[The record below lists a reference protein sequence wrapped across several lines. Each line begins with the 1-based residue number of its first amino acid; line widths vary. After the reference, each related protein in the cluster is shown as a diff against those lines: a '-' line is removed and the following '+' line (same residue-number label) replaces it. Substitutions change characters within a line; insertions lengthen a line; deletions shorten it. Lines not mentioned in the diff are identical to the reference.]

1 MVEVP
6 NPLERAILPGSIR
19 AHWWVFLIEGIVL
32 ILLGIGAILI
42 PVIASLTVAIFL
54 GWLFLIGGIAGGATA
69 LSRPKAPGFW
79 WAILSAVVTII
90 AGLLLIGWPFT
101 GVLSL
106 TVVLAAYL
114 FIDGIASIAFA
125 LSHRGHMT
133 RGWPWLFVNGIVDL
147 VMAGIIIWLLP
158 VAAFWALG
166 IIIGVDF
173 IFGGSSLIGM
183 AMAAKSGHATM

>member
-6 NPLERAILPGSIR
+6 NPMERAILPGSIR

-42 PVIASLTVAIFL
+42 PVIASLAVAIFL
-54 GWLFLIGGIAGGATA
+54 GWLFLIGGIVGGVTA
-69 LSRPKAPGFW
+69 FSRPKAPGFW
-79 WAILSAVVTII
+79 WAVLSAAVTII

-114 FIDGIASIAFA
+114 VIDGFASMAFA
-125 LSHRGHMT
+125 LSHRGHMS

-147 VMAGIIIWLLP
+147 IMAGIIIWLLP
-158 VAAFWALG
+158 VAAFLALG
-166 IIIGVDF
+166 IIVGIDF

-183 AMAAKSGHATM
+183 AIAAKSSEPNS

>member
-6 NPLERAILPGSIR
+6 NPLEHAISPGSIR

-90 AGLLLIGWPFT
+90 AGMLLIGWPFT

-147 VMAGIIIWLLP
+147 IMAGIIIWLLP

-166 IIIGVDF
+166 IIIGVDL
-173 IFGGSSLIGM
+173 ISGGSSLVGM

>member
-6 NPLERAILPGSIR
+6 NPLERAILPGGIR
-19 AHWWVFLIEGIVL
+19 DHWRVFLIEGIVL

-42 PVIASLTVAIFL
+42 PVIASLAVAIFL
-54 GWLFLIGGIAGGATA
+54 GWLFLVGGIVGGATA

-79 WAILSAVVTII
+79 WAIISAAVTII
-90 AGLLLIGWPFT
+90 AGLLLIGWPLT

-114 FIDGIASIAFA
+114 LIDGIASMAFA
-125 LSHRGHMT
+125 LSHRGHMS
-133 RGWPWLFVNGIVDL
+133 RGWPWLFVNGIIDL
-147 VMAGIIIWLLP
+147 IMAGIIIWLLP
-158 VAAFWALG
+158 LAAFWALG
-166 IIIGVDF
+166 IIIGIDF

-183 AMAAKSGHATM
+183 AIAAKSPSPGA

>member
-1 MVEVP
+1 MVEIP
-6 NPLERAILPGSIR
+6 NPVKGAILPGNIR
-19 AHWWVFLIEGIVL
+19 AHRWIFLIEGIVL

-42 PVIASLTVAIFL
+42 PVIASLAVAIFL
-54 GWLFLIGGIAGGATA
+54 GWLFLIGGIVGGATA

-79 WAILSAVVTII
+79 WAVLSAVVTII

-114 FIDGIASIAFA
+114 LIDGIASMAFA
-125 LSHRGHMT
+125 LSHRGHLT
-133 RGWPWLFVNGIVDL
+133 RGWPWLFVNGIIDL
-147 VMAGIIIWLLP
+147 IMAGIIIWLLP

-166 IIIGVDF
+166 IIIGIDF
-173 IFGGSSLIGM
+173 IFGGSSLVGM
-183 AMAAKSGHATM
+183 AIAAMPGHAA

>member
-1 MVEVP
+1 MVQVP
-6 NPLERAILPGSIR
+6 NPIERAILPGSIR
-19 AHWWVFLIEGIVL
+19 DHWWVFLIEGIVL

-42 PVIASLTVAIFL
+42 PVIASLAVAIFL
-54 GWLFLIGGIAGGATA
+54 GWLFLIGGVVGGATA

-79 WAILSAVVTII
+79 WALLSAVITII

-114 FIDGIASIAFA
+114 FIDGIASMAFA

-147 VMAGIIIWLLP
+147 IMAGIIIWLLP

-173 IFGGSSLIGM
+173 IFGGSSLVGM
-183 AMAAKSGHATM
+183 AMAARSGHIAA